1 MLINNSKE
9 KINRPNI
16 LNNTNSLDNNIN
28 ISNNQI
34 NNNNLNTNGK
44 NNNNNVIININNSK
58 NVTINNN
65 TYNNN
70 NDNSK
75 DINDSSVPETK
86 KDLNMIMFAKSKSIT
101 NSIIIQNPNPN
112 ISAANSKRSFNKMKA
127 LPTSSQ
133 GSK

>member
-1 MLINNSKE
+1 M
-9 KINRPNI
+9 
-16 LNNTNSLDNNIN
+16 
-28 ISNNQI
+28 
-34 NNNNLNTNGK
+34 
-44 NNNNNVIININNSK
+44 IININNSK

-75 DINDSSVPETK
+75 DINDSILAETK

-101 NSIIIQNPNPN
+101 NSIIMQNPNPNPN
-112 ISAANSKRSFNKMKA
+112 ISAANSKRSFNKIKA